1 MWQLISD
8 NAAALTVIATAATLI
23 VWTVYGQ
30 ILSANQSRQ
39 QKTRLF
45 ITQGNGS
52 GLDSTCLLSN
62 MGKEFVFLRGV
73 FVDLHESDGGH
84 HTAPVEKEWQAQP
97 RSYSA
102 EDIGQGPV
110 GSSQQL
116 VLGPFRWLVAEAARK
131 AGLLQADDDAE
142 LWQRFRQRPDT
153 ARPGRHPPAHLAPR
167 CALAAPA
174 LTDHDRKPRHRAPD
188 LTTDDPQHAAGCIH
202 ARQPPPGNIRRTHV
216 GMDQ

>member
-142 LWQRFRQRPDT
+142 LWQRLESFSITAVITAGPYEQMIGAAHRFFVDSDNGQIRPDPKGTRLRTSRRDVRLLRQRLQT
-153 ARPGRHPPAHLAPR
+153 MTENRGAEPP
-167 CALAAPA
+167 
-174 LTDHDRKPRHRAPD
+174 T
-188 LTTDDPQHAAGCIH
+188 
-202 ARQPPPGNIRRTHV
+202 
-216 GMDQ
+216 